1 MKKKTAHHHTPSSDY
16 ENVISLLN
24 IYLTEWIHRD
34 QILWAQVFKLFYAI
48 LIVILLPNVASYLN
62 ITLPAIPAIFFRV
75 FGLIS
80 SIIFF
85 YISVGYLKRLEA
97 IGNTYQKLI
106 NKLPEE
112 YQRQRIYEL
121 RLGWLFIPR
130 TSYLVCGLLFLS
142 LFFLSIIL
150 MLVR

>member
-1 MKKKTAHHHTPSSDY
+1 MKKNKSHHNTQSSNY
-16 ENVISLLN
+16 EDIISLLN

-34 QILWAQVFKLFYAI
+34 QILWSQVFKLFYAI
-48 LIVILLPNVASYLN
+48 LVVILLPNISSYLN
-62 ITLPAIPAIFFRV
+62 ITLPAVPTVFFRI

-106 NKLPEE
+106 NRLPVE
-112 YQRQRIYEL
+112 YQRQRINEL
-121 RLGWLFIPR
+121 HFGKLFIRR
-130 TSYLVCGLLFLS
+130 TSYLVCALLFLS
-142 LFFLSIIL
+142 LFSLSIIL
-150 MLVR
+150 MLVN